1 MRSERFH
8 HFRTPALDNRKQGLD
23 ERIERVAVLFVG
35 RFQQKFSV
43 AILDPVLG
51 EGFSDDLLA
60 RAAQQL
66 LYVYIKRNA
75 HVGMGLV
82 RQEPA
87 GSVLLE
93 NFESFFHG
101 TDARAQQGERN
112 GPPA

>member
-23 ERIERVAVLFVG
+23 ERIERVTVLSAG
-35 RFQQKFSV
+35 QLQQKLAV
-43 AILDPVLG
+43 AILDPELG

-75 HVGMGLV
+75 HVGMGS
-82 RQEPA
+82 RPTAPNGARPA
-87 GSVLLE
+87 SEGS
-93 NFESFFHG
+93 SG
-101 TDARAQQGERN
+101 GRRR
-112 GPPA
+112 